1 MTPGLTPGSTPT
13 TPGSQADPFD
23 DQLWFQ
29 FLNELNSDGS
39 SDFNKILEDADD
51 ANDDPD
57 FILAGDNCVEES
69 LDPDDERIQV
79 PSKWPLSTVAEDFIQ
94 KLMVIRFID

>member
-1 MTPGLTPGSTPT
+1 MTPGSTPT

-29 FLNELNSDGS
+29 FLTGLNSDGN
-39 SDFNKILEDADD
+39 SDFNKILED

-57 FILAGDNCVEES
+57 FILAGDNCVEEL

-79 PSKWPLSTVAEDFIQ
+79 PSECCST
-94 KLMVIRFID
+94 